1 MAQAR
6 FRVHPQFTAER
17 RHLPRKPAGVHAR
30 SGAVAQQCAAHS
42 RAALARAAHASF
54 RQRHRRAP
62 AQWSR
67 RSCQRCVWCAEP
79 SGAARIRAA
88 ERAYF
93 ANYRQRWPDYS
104 PVGRAEWNHRM
115 VNNMKRRKQKK
126 PASSP
131 PLNAPAQALSGDET
145 KRPMALVNADR
156 EIVRKI
162 MTEPGPRWEPQS
174 PPRAENA
181 ANFFGGRPM
190 HLSSKAR

>member
-1 MAQAR
+1 MKSIGMR
-6 FRVHPQFTAER
+6 W
-17 RHLPRKPAGVHAR
+17 
-30 SGAVAQQCAAHS
+30 CAAV
-42 RAALARAAHASF
+42 
-54 RQRHRRAP
+54 HRVLGANMKSPSPPQGHGRAP
-62 AQWSR
+62 AQRSR

-115 VNNMKRRKQKK
+115 VNNMKRRKQKANTSK
-126 PASSP
+126 PAS

-145 KRPMALVNADR
+145 KRRMALVNADR

-162 MTEPGPRWEPQS
+162 MTEPGPRWEPQA

-181 ANFFGGRPM
+181 ANFFRWAANAPFEQGAVGDLR
-190 HLSSKAR
+190 